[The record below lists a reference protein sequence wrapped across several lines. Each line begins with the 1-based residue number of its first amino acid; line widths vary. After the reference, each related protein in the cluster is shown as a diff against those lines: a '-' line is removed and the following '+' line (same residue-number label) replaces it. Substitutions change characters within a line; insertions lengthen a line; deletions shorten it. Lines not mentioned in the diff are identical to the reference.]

1 MVALDLPDLAQET
14 FEFPLNIIT
23 TTNNSNRE
31 ESADIV
37 EIGVPFSERRIVIDG
52 VEFGLRLMFGNT
64 TEEGFSEVDRFFVFE
79 DGTAV
84 PSSNTKKRST
94 SLNPSSVVLPNIR
107 RSPNSTPSITIRR
120 SENGTPIST
129 ISALSSRFELFV
141 VVMMFSGNSNVS

>member
-79 DGTAV
+79 DGTATADLRGV
-84 PSSNTKKRST
+84 ITRF
-94 SLNPSSVVLPNIR
+94 LPQAEPEI
-107 RSPNSTPSITIRR
+107 
-120 SENGTPIST
+120 
-129 ISALSSRFELFV
+129 ELEIATAIQVKFRT
-141 VVMMFSGNSNVS
+141 FPGS